1 MLLHMP
7 AAITREEICL
17 WPEHRPSLELS
28 MCYIGFVFPP
38 FKLLQGPMLISLKMS
53 FLFFGNDYLPKA
65 FSILNVCTITDMA

>member
-53 FLFFGNDYLPKA
+53 FLFFGNDLPSKG
-65 FSILNVCTITDMA
+65 ILYTQRMHNN